1 MTAWQRTLAG
11 TAACAAPGLLVR
23 LTGGGA
29 PYPLQLLVYG
39 AAVVAAAFLL
49 AWACEA
55 AQVDLGHGLVVAL
68 VAFVAILPEYIV
80 EVHFALT
87 GHAEYVTANLTGAS
101 RLLLG
106 FAVAMPAAAAL
117 LPARWRPPRIGPLEL
132 AGSGRADLAVLA
144 AGAVWSLRGVVGGK
158 LTLLDSAVLIGL
170 YALYLRRI
178 AGEGGETPPPMGVA
192 AQLVALPR
200 VERRRWVA
208 GLMAFAASVILLTA
222 VPFGDAV
229 LGAGGLVGISPYLL
243 LQWIVPVA
251 TETPELVVAFVLLAH
266 GRGGQSIAVL
276 LAGAVSQYTLALGT
290 LPLAYVV
297 GAGTGPLPLAG
308 RERIELLLTVGV
320 ALYAV
325 AALLSLRLSRGDSSI
340 MLGLFAGQLLLPG
353 TLTRLFFAVV
363 FWAVAVDVLV
373 AERRQLPALV
383 RALGPAPAAD
393 DAARRRGRGRSRRGR
408 SRRRS
413 RAEAVGGRSRPP

>member
-1 MTAWQRTLAG
+1 M
-11 TAACAAPGLLVR
+11 
-23 LTGGGA
+23 
-29 PYPLQLLVYG
+29 
-39 AAVVAAAFLL
+39 
-49 AWACEA
+49 
-55 AQVDLGHGLVVAL
+55 
-68 VAFVAILPEYIV
+68 
-80 EVHFALT
+80 
-87 GHAEYVTANLTGAS
+87 
-101 RLLLG
+101 
-106 FAVAMPAAAAL
+106 
-117 LPARWRPPRIGPLEL
+117 
-132 AGSGRADLAVLA
+132 
-144 AGAVWSLRGVVGGK
+144 
-158 LTLLDSAVLIGL
+158 
-170 YALYLRRI
+170 
-178 AGEGGETPPPMGVA
+178 
-192 AQLVALPR
+192 
-200 VERRRWVA
+200 
-208 GLMAFAASVILLTA
+208 
-222 VPFGDAV
+222 
-229 LGAGGLVGISPYLL
+229 
-243 LQWIVPVA
+243 A

-393 DAARRRGRGRSRRGR
+393 AAARRRGRGRSRRGR